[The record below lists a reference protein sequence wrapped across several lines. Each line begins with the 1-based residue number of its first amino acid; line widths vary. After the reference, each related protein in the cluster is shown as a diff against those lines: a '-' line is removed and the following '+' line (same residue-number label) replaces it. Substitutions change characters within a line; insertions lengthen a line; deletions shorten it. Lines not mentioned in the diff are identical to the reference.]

1 MTRDLLHLLWVVLL
15 AVTLYVVTFPFP
27 GSAATVD
34 PVVVGTW
41 EIMVPNAQGM
51 ARWIWEIRADGTY
64 SFRSEGP
71 GGTPSHSGT
80 VTFSNG
86 QWSLQT
92 TTGLP
97 GWTDGGTYQLPGP
110 DILAATGKLGPGV
123 WQRSKTTDQWP
134 QSVVAMAA
142 KARKMARAKLPDA
155 VLLDIKVEPFP
166 ESFPQPPG
174 GTEWSYSFSFW
185 SPSTQNTYTITP
197 YNPAGE
203 EFMGGKHN
211 LSHREPIPERF
222 LEFAEAVKQAQ
233 AQGMRGQPVRAALAL
248 NAKGNRDVVYDSLTL
263 SEGLTWT
270 LTPRDEPRAYY
281 VRAALNDDGPS
292 DSTVTTGSPESI
304 RKLLLA
310 HTLESVPG
318 GFFVGKTIAIEPS
331 PEERKNGQLG
341 KVRIPGTLK
350 KIEGAT
356 REGTGFITFVIYSD
370 RAMAERAGSLDW
382 LESEYEGKGLPG
394 AALATGFTED
404 IVFTT
409 DLLGE
414 VKAACTIPRYVE
426 DTPHAMQLYM
436 DCVRVDPQLPVV
448 VWSSVR
454 RPLPEGEGP
463 SKDRTEN
470 GFHAAGLLLA
480 AGLEH
485 LAAVLERGGTT
496 SSPDQKTTKEAH
508 PDEQTKEEVSPEMK
522 EAIEELVDRIWKD
535 MQERK

>member
-1 MTRDLLHLLWVVLL
+1 
-15 AVTLYVVTFPFP
+15 
-27 GSAATVD
+27 
-34 PVVVGTW
+34 
-41 EIMVPNAQGM
+41 MVPNAQGV

-64 SFRSEGP
+64 SFRSEEP
-71 GGTPSHSGT
+71 GAAPSHSGT

-97 GWTDGGTYQLPGP
+97 GWTDSGTYQLPSP
-110 DILAATGKLGPGV
+110 DILAATGKLGLGA
-123 WQRSKTTDQWP
+123 WQRSKTTGGSPSVDQWP
-134 QSVVAMAA
+134 QSVVEMAA
-142 KARKMARAKLPDA
+142 KARKMARAELPDA

-185 SPSTQNTYTITP
+185 SPSTQNTYMIMP

-203 EFMGGKHN
+203 EFMGGKHD

-222 LEFAEAVKQAQ
+222 LEFTEAVKQAQ
-233 AQGMRGQPVRAALAL
+233 AQGMRGRPARAALAL
-248 NAKGNRDVVYDSLTL
+248 NAKGSRDVVYDSLTL

-270 LTPRDEPRAYY
+270 ITPRDEIRAYY
-281 VRAALNDDGPS
+281 VRAVLNDDGPS

-310 HTLESVPG
+310 HTLAPESVPD
-318 GFFVGKTIAIEPS
+318 GFLGKTTIAIEPS
-331 PEERKNGQLG
+331 PEERKNGQLS
-341 KVRIPGTLK
+341 KVRILGTIR

-356 REGTGFITFVIYSD
+356 KEGTGFITFVIYSD
-370 RAMAERAGSLDW
+370 RAMAERAGSLEW
-382 LESEYEGKGLPG
+382 LESEYEGKDIPG

-404 IVFTT
+404 IAFTT

-414 VKAACTIPRYVE
+414 VKAECTIPRYYE

-463 SKDRTEN
+463 SKDRDDN
-470 GFHAAGLLLA
+470 GFHAASLLLA

-485 LAAVLERGGTT
+485 LAAVLEKGGTT
-496 SSPDQKTTKEAH
+496 SSPDKKTTKEEH
-508 PDEQTKEEVSPEMK
+508 PDEQTKEEVDPVVK
-522 EAIEELVDRIWKD
+522 EFIKDLVDQIAEDMMKD
-535 MQERK
+535 IQERK